1 MKYYLF
7 ISILQLLTV
16 VNLLA
21 QDKNLVNQFEN
32 SLISDV
38 LDAWYPKSLDTVYG
52 GFLTNFNYKWEPE
65 HQQEKMLVYQAR
77 QVWSTS
83 KLYEFFKKEKFL
95 RYSEHGYS
103 FLREHMWDE
112 KNGGF
117 FLETDREGNTN
128 RKANKSAY
136 SNAFVIYALAAHYKV
151 SNDSSALNLA
161 RQTFIWLEENSHDH
175 INGGYFDLLSF
186 DGSLQ
191 KLREQKNENRY
202 NINPSWKDQNSS
214 IHLLEAFTEL
224 YTVWPNKLL
233 RKRLVEMLELI
244 RDVIITE
251 KGYLSL
257 YLTDDWKPISFK
269 DSVVAVREANYS
281 LDHVSFG
288 HDIETAFLLLEA
300 SHVLGVDND
309 ENTLRIVKKLVDHS
323 LQYGWDNE
331 NGGFYYE
338 GYYFIESDTPKII
351 NHDKVW
357 WVQAEGLNS
366 LLMMSKLFPTDEK
379 YYKSFLQQ
387 WEYIKNFMID
397 HTNKGWYING
407 LDSSPEMITKPKA
420 FKWKANYHNV
430 RSLLNCIE
438 MLRVED

>member
-1 MKYYLF
+1 M
-7 ISILQLLTV
+7 LQLLTV

-21 QDKNLVNQFEN
+21 QGEKLTNQLEN
-32 SLISDV
+32 SLISEV

-65 HQQEKMLVYQAR
+65 RQQEKMLVSQSR

-83 KLYEFFKKEKFL
+83 KLAEFFNNDKFL
-95 RYSEHGYS
+95 KYAEHGYS
-103 FLREHMWDE
+103 FLREHMWDK

-117 FLETDREGNTN
+117 FLETDRGGNTGLN
-128 RKANKSAY
+128 VNKSTY
-136 SNAFVIYALAAHYKV
+136 SNAFAIYALASFYKI
-151 SNDSSALNLA
+151 SKDSSALNLA
-161 RQTFIWLEENSHDH
+161 KKTFFWLDEKAHDS
-175 INGGYFDLLSF
+175 INGGYFDLLSI
-186 DGSLQ
+186 DGRLQ
-191 KLREQKNENRY
+191 KLSEQKNENRY
-202 NINPSWKDQNSS
+202 NIVPKWKDQNSS

-224 YTVWPNKLL
+224 YTAWPNKLL

-251 KGYLSL
+251 KGYLTL
-257 YLTDDWKPISFK
+257 YLTEGWKPISFK

-288 HDIETAFLLLEA
+288 HDVETAFLLLEA
-300 SHVLGVDND
+300 SHVLGVGNN
-309 ENTLRIVKKLVDHS
+309 EKTLKIAKKLVNHS
-323 LQYGWDNE
+323 LQYGWDSE

-366 LLMMSKLFPTDEK
+366 LLMMSKLFPAEDK
-379 YYKSFLQQ
+379 YYKLFLQQ

-397 HTNKGWYING
+397 HNNKGWYING
-407 LDSSPEMITKPKA
+407 LDSSPEMKTKPKA

-430 RSLLNCIE
+430 RSLLNCIK
-438 MLRVED
+438 MLREEN